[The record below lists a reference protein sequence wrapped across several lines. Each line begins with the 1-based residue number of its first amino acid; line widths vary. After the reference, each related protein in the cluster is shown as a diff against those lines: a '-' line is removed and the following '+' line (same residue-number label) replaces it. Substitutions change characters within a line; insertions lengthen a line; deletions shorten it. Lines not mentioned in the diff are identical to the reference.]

1 MIADDI
7 SALIGLELLKTIKGP
22 VIWIEARM
30 KFSMTKLKRTA
41 KMLFILVMERN

>member
-7 SALIGLELLKTIKGP
+7 LALIGLELLKTIKGP

-41 KMLFILVMERN
+41 KMLSILVMERN